1 MYRRRPARRRKPT
14 DDGQAEPSYSCG
26 EQLAARERRW
36 PWRESS
42 LCRARLVSP
51 VVVSINKG
59 SLLLCE
65 KGVCAPWH
73 KTCRSTKEVP
83 NFRERRQREVRR
95 ITLPETVWKRR
106 TGSISWSREPA
117 QNGRKGTLF
126 GASRLRHTRDPT
138 RPATFQTVSPRTPL
152 NKSCAPVLL
161 GAELAPELP
170 RSHRLESDQRTH

>member
-83 NFRERRQREVRR
+83 NFRERRQHEVRR
-95 ITLPETVWKRR
+95 IYLLRLSEKAWRALQR
-106 TGSISWSREPA
+106 SLTGRPNGTFEPI
-117 QNGRKGTLF
+117 L
-126 GASRLRHTRDPT
+126 ASVCP
-138 RPATFQTVSPRTPL
+138 P
-152 NKSCAPVLL
+152 N
-161 GAELAPELP
+161 P
-170 RSHRLESDQRTH
+170 RSERR

>member
-83 NFRERRQREVRR
+83 NFRERRQCEVRR
-95 ITLPETVWKRR
+95 SSLSSTTAYCVDIDLNAPCMYEWLSKPLGRTVCVCIMRC
-106 TGSISWSREPA
+106 GSTTPKSAVGHHQP
-117 QNGRKGTLF
+117 
-126 GASRLRHTRDPT
+126 
-138 RPATFQTVSPRTPL
+138 SP
-152 NKSCAPVLL
+152 
-161 GAELAPELP
+161 LAPASPL
-170 RSHRLESDQRTH
+170 L